1 MPRIFDIV
9 CWIAELSAAA
19 EEQRMNQFGA
29 AEFRSACDRQLPLS
43 TKFKT
48 RQGDANKSPKLE
60 RAYKCYVAC
69 VMSACYNISQP
80 NFAILLFLVCSLREY
95 TFFWEDKKVHNMNRL
110 FRQSDIDSYAASLI
124 CQSISL
130 KYFIFYTDSCSLISL

>member
-1 MPRIFDIV
+1 MLGNCYHFRPKCGSNFRTQYKSIQNLRTLQGYIFRI
-9 CWIAELSAAA
+9 
-19 EEQRMNQFGA
+19 
-29 AEFRSACDRQLPLS
+29 
-43 TKFKT
+43 
-48 RQGDANKSPKLE
+48 
-60 RAYKCYVAC
+60 
-69 VMSACYNISQP
+69 CYNIAQP

-95 TFFWEDKKVHNMNRL
+95 TFFGEDKKVHNMNRL